1 MQLSQI
7 IDDYFQLTRTDPR
20 IPAILS
26 NTFQDFFRDSLRF
39 FGRITSLSKK
49 KKEKKKYV
57 NASEILGDSFEMLEM
72 VLADG

>member
-49 KKEKKKYV
+49 KKKKRK
-57 NASEILGDSFEMLEM
+57 NMSMLPRFLDSFEMLEM

>member
-49 KKEKKKYV
+49 KKKKKYV